1 MEQNTNRMWWA
12 VGLLALGA
20 TLLGGLSLFTS
31 NDFTPKMSESLTS
44 LIKAPEPEKPP
55 YEYTAYNGKYY
66 ITEYTGD
73 SESVTIPSEI
83 DGKKISYISMSAFSD
98 KNVTSIKFDKNFDG
112 ADIFHEDFGYN
123 LTSLKSMS
131 LPSGL
136 TTIPSYTFYNA
147 QLDSVVIPEGV
158 TKIGS
163 SAFNKTKKIKLPTT
177 LTSFIAGD
185 YDYEPGTTF
194 LVPNNIT
201 ISTVYPNADERD
213 NVVHIGSE
221 YSNYIIERY

>member
-31 NDFTPKMSESLTS
+31 NTFTPKMSESLTS

-66 ITEYTGD
+66 ITKYTGD
-73 SESVTIPSEI
+73 SETATIPSEI
-83 DGKKISYISMSAFSD
+83 DGNKISYISMPAFSD

-112 ADIFHEDFGYN
+112 ADIFHEDFFYGMTN
-123 LTSLKSMS
+123 LKSIS

-136 TTIPSYTFYNA
+136 TTIPSYTLNTA
-147 QLDSVVIPEGV
+147 QLDSVTIPEGV

-163 SAFNKTKKIKLPTT
+163 SSFSKTKKIKLPST
-177 LTSFIAGD
+177 LTTFIAGD
-185 YDYEPGTTF
+185 YDYGSGTTF

-201 ISTVYPNADERD
+201 ISPSYPSVDERD